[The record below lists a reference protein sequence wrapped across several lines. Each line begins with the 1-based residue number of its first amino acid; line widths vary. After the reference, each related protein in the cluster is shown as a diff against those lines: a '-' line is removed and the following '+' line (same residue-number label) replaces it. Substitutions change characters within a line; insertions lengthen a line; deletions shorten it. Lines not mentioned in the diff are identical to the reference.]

1 MDLFKILKLLKTAP
15 GTQIDE
21 HWMKKINEFSGNEE
35 ELMKLFEEIFLT
47 NDFETSSFVR
57 SMVDPKYT
65 KQYLGGNYD

>member
-15 GTQIDE
+15 GNQIDE

-35 ELMKLFEEIFLT
+35 ELIKLFEEIFLT

-57 SMVDPKYT
+57 SMVDKYYT
-65 KQYLGGNYD
+65 NQYLVC